1 MVQRKELSVFGVR
14 TVVAQS
20 GPEGDDEALVFV
32 HGNPGFS
39 RDWEDLMTRAG
50 AFCRCVAPDMP
61 GFGHSDKPDSFDY
74 TVAGYARHLG
84 ALLTQLKIRRA
95 HLVLHDFGGPWG
107 LAWAASA
114 PSAVASLTLINT
126 GLLPGYRWHFFARL
140 WQTPLIGEAVMAT
153 TTRAGFRILI
163 QRGNPRGLPREFVDS
178 MFDCFDAGTKR
189 AVLRLYRATSNPT
202 ELMGRF
208 ARAFRGLS
216 CPVLVIWGRAD
227 PYIAARYAERQREF
241 FPAAEVAVLDRSGH
255 WPHADDPERV
265 AALALPFWRQAA
277 SKAPTA

>member
-1 MVQRKELSVFGVR
+1 MLRRSALNISGVR

-20 GPEGDDEALVFV
+20 GSEDSDEAILFL

-61 GFGHSDKPDSFDY
+61 GFGHSDKPESFDY
-74 TVAGYARHLG
+74 TVDGYARHVG
-84 ALLTQLKIRRA
+84 ALLSALNVRRA

-107 LAWAASA
+107 LAWAVSA
-114 PSAVASLTLINT
+114 PSATLASLTLINV
-126 GLLPGYRWHFFARL
+126 GALPGYRWHLFARL
-140 WQTPLIGEAVMAT
+140 WQAPVVGEVLMAT

-163 QRGNPRGLPREFVDS
+163 QRGNPRPLPREFVDS
-178 MFDCFDAGTKR
+178 MYDSFDAGTKR
-189 AVLRLYRATSNPT
+189 AVLRLYRATRNPA
-202 ELMGRF
+202 ELADRF
-208 ARAFRGLS
+208 AQSFRGFS

-227 PYIAARYAERQREF
+227 PYIAASYAERQREF
-241 FPAAEVAVLDRSGH
+241 FPAAEIAVLDQSGH

-265 AALALPFWRQAA
+265 AALALPFWRAA
-277 SKAPTA
+277 MSKA